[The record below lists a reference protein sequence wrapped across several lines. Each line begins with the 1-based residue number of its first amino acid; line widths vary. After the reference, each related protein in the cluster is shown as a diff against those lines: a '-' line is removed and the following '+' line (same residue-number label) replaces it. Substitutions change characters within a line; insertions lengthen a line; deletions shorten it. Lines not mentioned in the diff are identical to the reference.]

1 VEHTHEHK
9 KRVDT
14 ASLII
19 LAITLGLFLIAL
31 YEKGLTQ
38 EILLEAGVFLV
49 SVKLVLASVKTD
61 LANQSIEEKLDR
73 LLERKVQDEKIK
85 SEERSINL
93 RKLP

>member
-1 VEHTHEHK
+1 MEHTHEHK

>member
-1 VEHTHEHK
+1 VEHTHDHK

-14 ASLII
+14 ASLVI
-19 LAITLGLFLIAL
+19 LAITLILFLTAL

-73 LLERKVQDEKIK
+73 LLEEKPK
-85 SEERSINL
+85 
-93 RKLP
+93 

>member
-85 SEERSINL
+85 NEERSINL

>member
-1 VEHTHEHK
+1 MEHTHDHK

-14 ASLII
+14 ASLVI
-19 LAITLGLFLIAL
+19 LAITLILFLTAL

-73 LLERKVQDEKIK
+73 LLEEKPK
-85 SEERSINL
+85 
-93 RKLP
+93 

>member
-1 VEHTHEHK
+1 MEHTHEHK

-85 SEERSINL
+85 NEERSINL